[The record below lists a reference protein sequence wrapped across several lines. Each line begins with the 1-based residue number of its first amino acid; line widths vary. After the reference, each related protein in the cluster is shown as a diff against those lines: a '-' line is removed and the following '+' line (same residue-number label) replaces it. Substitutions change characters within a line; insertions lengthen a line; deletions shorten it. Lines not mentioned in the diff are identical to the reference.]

1 MSKFTPQTDADSAD
15 LASLGYNQKLR
26 RTIGGY
32 TSFALAFSMVSI
44 NTGIV
49 TLFADP
55 FDKIGGAAILLWL
68 LVIPMVFAIVLVY
81 SHLAGRIPITGYA
94 YQWSSRLAGPHFG
107 WFTGWTALISFMAG
121 TSATAAAVGSVFAP
135 EIWENP
141 TRGQIQL
148 LSIGATLVV
157 CLLNVFGVRIA
168 SLVNNVGASIE
179 LAGTVLL
186 GIVLAAGVLF
196 ACLVANMA
204 VATRMTFALS
214 RDRMLPG
221 STPLASV
228 GARTRAPVAAI
239 VFITAV
245 AVLMNLLNE
254 GLVAKIYAMVGLTYY
269 PTYALTLIAAAV
281 AHRKGRIPAAPAGV
295 FDLGR
300 WLWPMVAVGLLWCAV
315 VIAVLTVPEVNNET
329 AVTVTIAIGIGFAWW
344 ALSLRRRIADGTA
357 GPPTG
362 PLSAA
367 PTEAGPV
374 QPGPLRTAD
383 GAG

>member
-186 GIVLAAGVLF
+186 GSSWRR
-196 ACLVANMA
+196 ACCSPAW
-204 VATRMTFALS
+204 S
-214 RDRMLPG
+214 
-221 STPLASV
+221 
-228 GARTRAPVAAI
+228 
-239 VFITAV
+239 
-245 AVLMNLLNE
+245 
-254 GLVAKIYAMVGLTYY
+254 
-269 PTYALTLIAAAV
+269 PTW
-281 AHRKGRIPAAPAGV
+281 RSPRG
-295 FDLGR
+295 
-300 WLWPMVAVGLLWCAV
+300 
-315 VIAVLTVPEVNNET
+315 
-329 AVTVTIAIGIGFAWW
+329 
-344 ALSLRRRIADGTA
+344 
-357 GPPTG
+357 
-362 PLSAA
+362 
-367 PTEAGPV
+367 
-374 QPGPLRTAD
+374 
-383 GAG
+383 